1 MKREAAAP
9 SSAASAAQV
18 AVRRFEYAQLQAEP
32 WANGNGITR
41 TIARGNLTGHGEDTD
56 WRVSLA
62 TLNASARF
70 SLFAG
75 FERTFV
81 LVDEGVVNLRSQEVH
96 IDAHRAQPVHFSGD
110 LDLWS
115 TLSTA
120 PVNALNVMTRRGRCG
135 SSVSVLP
142 GSSSLAAAP
151 VQLLMGLSGQ
161 WTVRGGMLDGLSLG
175 PLQGVLIEH
184 SSEPLDLVPLGA
196 GDELISIA
204 IAPLSL

>member
-1 MKREAAAP
+1 MKPAAAAP

-41 TIARGNLTGHGEDTD
+41 TIARGSAAGHGEDTD

-62 TLNASARF
+62 TLNTSARF
-70 SLFAG
+70 SQFAG

-81 LVDEGVVNLRSQEVH
+81 LLDEGAVKLRSQEVR
-96 IDAHRAQPVHFSGD
+96 IDAQRGQPVHFSGD

-135 SSVSVLP
+135 SSVSVLS
-142 GSSSLAAAP
+142 GSSSIAAAP
-151 VQLLMGLSGQ
+151 IRLLIGLSGQ
-161 WTVRGGMLDGLSLG
+161 WSVRGGMLDGVLLG
-175 PLQGVLIEH
+175 PLQGILIER
-184 SSEPLDLVPLGA
+184 SREPLDLVPLGA
-196 GDELISIA
+196 GAELISIA
-204 IAPLSL
+204 IVPLSL